1 MYRSDTNIAV
11 NGSKIAEE
19 RLRVRYGINTAI
31 AMTGVKFGG
40 CGIIL
45 PKAIKATR

>member
-1 MYRSDTNIAV
+1 MYRSETNIAV
-11 NGSKIAEE
+11 NGNNIAVE

-31 AMTGVKFGG
+31 AITGVKFGG

-45 PKAIKATR
+45 PKAIRAMR